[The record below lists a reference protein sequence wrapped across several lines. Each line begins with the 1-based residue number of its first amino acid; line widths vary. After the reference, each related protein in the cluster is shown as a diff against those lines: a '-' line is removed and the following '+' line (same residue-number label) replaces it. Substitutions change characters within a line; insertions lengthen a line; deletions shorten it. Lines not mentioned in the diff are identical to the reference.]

1 MQEKQPKNKK
11 KTSGPSRKEV
21 HVYNLGHLPTAPLDA
36 FQELQEDFKLP
47 DPALLAKLQQLI
59 LTRGFKYAF
68 KAWKAPDGQL
78 WIIDAHQR
86 RRALSALRDEGY
98 TIPDIPYEPIQAAD
112 RREAVEEIAAYNSRF
127 ALENPDTQLFLRY
140 EVGSLD
146 RFSLGFEPPQWGI
159 DLPEGDLTI
168 ATAASTAPPLDPSG
182 SGQGDDGSSDTGEDD
197 PQEKSGQDPDDEKKE
212 SAEKS
217 FDVLDL
223 LFPSDNDYDIPC
235 LLTERMAGRL
245 ELPITPWGA
254 NSRLKKGVT
263 TYHFYVDDY
272 RFERLFRDPSRLLTC
287 GCRSIVEP
295 DCSLHDQTPVA
306 WGLQLIYKKRWLARY
321 CQEVGIDIY
330 VDLNVAPKFSEWNL
344 LGVPQGWNAFFTR
357 GAYASQ
363 DILQH
368 DLDTARRISG
378 QDTPNLIVYGGGR
391 KAKTFCQQNGLLYIE
406 QFMTAKRE

>member
-1 MQEKQPKNKK
+1 MPSK
-11 KTSGPSRKEV
+11 KTKKRPTAPIKAIDI
-21 HVYNLGHLPTAPLDA
+21 YNLGHLPTAPLDA
-36 FQELQEDFKLP
+36 FNELQDDFKIP
-47 DPALLAKLQQLI
+47 DPALLFKLEQLI
-59 LTRGFKYAF
+59 ITRGFKYAF
-68 KAWKAPDGQL
+68 KAWQDPDGQL

-86 RRALSALRDEGY
+86 RRALLELRDQGY
-98 TIPDIPYEPIQAAD
+98 AIPDIPYEPIYAAD
-112 RREAVEEIAAYNSRF
+112 KKEAVEEIAAYNSKF
-127 ALENPDTQLFLRY
+127 AVENPDTHLFLSY
-140 EVGSLD
+140 EIGDLG

-168 ATAASTAPPLDPSG
+168 AT
-182 SGQGDDGSSDTGEDD
+182 GEDH
-197 PQEKSGQDPDDEKKE
+197 PEGKTGQDPDDEKKE

-391 KAKTFCQQNGLLYIE
+391 KARTFCQQNGLLYIE